1 MKTELTRVEAAHY
14 IHTQLHPTVSW
25 HDTELDWQ
33 DRCWRLADSL
43 REVEIIG
50 GKSSSSPEF
59 SCDSPLEYKTYN
71 PDSIFDDVF
80 AIRKDR
86 HDTYNKGDNS
96 KRVKGLRQFGLM
108 VCNLIDA
115 VGGLE
120 EARATPG
127 IFGSAILAGLKNL
140 RSLWARGHKDS
151 YIDLINYGAIGA
163 ECAAAEVEDFK

>member
-1 MKTELTRVEAAHY
+1 MDRLQTAHL
-14 IHTQLHPTVSW
+14 IHNTLRPGIAIT
-25 HDTELDWQ
+25 DTELDWQ
-33 DRCWRLADSL
+33 DKLWRLADSL
-43 REVEIIG
+43 SEVEIIG
-50 GKSSSSPEF
+50 GKSSPES
-59 SCDSPLEYKTYN
+59 SCDSPLEYKAYN

-127 IFGSAILAGLKNL
+127 IFGSAVLAGLKNL